1 MRTLR
6 MTSGDQTSFIVAE
19 ADPACF
25 QALRDL
31 AFTETAD
38 GFARS
43 FPSASPLLDR
53 AYDNFA
59 LDAEEMILQT
69 ARLRP
74 VPWDRA
80 LEAFLSI
87 VESEAMA
94 MTWWLVGSTALAVRG
109 LDITPR
115 DIDLSVDAAGAHR
128 LADLLADS
136 IVQPVQ
142 ATPDWFCDWFGRAF
156 LHARIEWVGGVDARA
171 DDPEISDFGP
181 TAASR
186 MQTIQWRGHTVHVP
200 PLELQLLISQRRG
213 LSERVAQIQKM
224 MESGG

>member
-6 MTSGDQTSFIVAE
+6 KTAGEQTSFIVAE
-19 ADPACF
+19 ADPACL

-31 AFTETAD
+31 EFTETVD
-38 GFARS
+38 GFAMS

-59 LDAEEMILQT
+59 RDAEEMILQT
-69 ARLRP
+69 ARLRS
-74 VPWDRA
+74 VPWDHA

-87 VESEAMA
+87 VEDEAFS
-94 MTWWLVGSTALAVRG
+94 WWLVGSTALAVRG
-109 LDITPR
+109 LDVIPR
-115 DIDLSVDAAGAHR
+115 DIDLSVDNAGAQR
-128 LADLLADS
+128 LAELLADS

-142 ATPDWFCDWFGRAF
+142 ATPNWFCDWFGRAF

-171 DDPEISDFGP
+171 DDPEISDFGS

-186 MQTIQWRGHTVHVP
+186 MQTIQWRGHSVHVP
-200 PLELQLLISQRRG
+200 PLDLQLLVSQRRG
-213 LSERVAQIQKM
+213 LSERVAQIQKV